1 MILFVYFHE
10 RKISLCWS
18 AFKMH
23 PDAFVGFWASKWHMK
38 RIVLTKDELFICN
51 VGEDIVRDIIF
62 LAEIDG
68 IEEVNDKFEA
78 LPRISSFKKKMQLQ
92 GRSSS
97 LSDLKT
103 ILVCTSTDSYNSGR
117 QYYLQPDSDDSFAS
131 LVLELRQ
138 LTKEASKR
146 AKGQAVFQRSQAA
159 VKRALDSAA
168 AQAFTAF
175 LIVAVRPSYD
185 SFSFPSSHKSPRW
198 HSTHLIL
205 FAELL
210 SSTHRCTA
218 ADRVG
223 FRCSHGPLKSA
234 PCRAVVA
241 PRASSTEPPA
251 PSHLL
256 SSAHAQA

>member
-1 MILFVYFHE
+1 MSERFVCVGLFSKCILTRLSV
-10 RKISLCWS
+10 L
-18 AFKMH
+18 
-23 PDAFVGFWASKWHMK
+23 WASKWHMK

-97 LSDLKT
+97 LSDLRT
-103 ILVCTSTDSYNSGR
+103 ILVRTATDSYNSGR

-131 LVLELRQ
+131 LVLELRE
-138 LTKEASKR
+138 LTKEASNR

-159 VKRALDSAA
+159 VKRALDSTA

-175 LIVAVRPSYD
+175 LIVAVRPSHEP
-185 SFSFPSSHKSPRW
+185 FPFPSSHKSRPRL
-198 HSTHLIL
+198 HSTQPH
-205 FAELL
+205 
-210 SSTHRCTA
+210 
-218 ADRVG
+218 
-223 FRCSHGPLKSA
+223 P
-234 PCRAVVA
+234 
-241 PRASSTEPPA
+241 PR
-251 PSHLL
+251 
-256 SSAHAQA
+256 